1 MRRILLGLALLAGSG
16 FGQEMKM
23 VKVEDLVWKE
33 HPVFKGAQTIILVG
47 DPMKAE
53 TIVQRTK
60 FPPHYRVPPH
70 THPYAEVVT
79 VLSGNYWNSFGQ
91 SFDKSKGIELHPGSV
106 FVLPAGHAHYTW
118 TEDTEVIVQ
127 VNFTGPGGVT
137 FINPADDPRNKGG
150 AQTRQSPD
158 PFASQWLRPALHAQP
173 NQSLEP
179 TDGRRN
185 EKLNEEMKA
194 KLALASDG

>member
-127 VNFTGPGGVT
+127 VKFTGPGGVT

-158 PFASQWLRPALHAQP
+158 PFGSQWLRPALHAQP

>member
-23 VKVEDLVWKE
+23 VKVENLVWKE
-33 HPVFKGAQTIILVG
+33 HPVFKGAKTVILVG
-47 DPMKAE
+47 DPTKAE

-70 THPYAEVVT
+70 THPDAEVVT

-106 FVLPAGHAHYTW
+106 FVLPAGHAHCTW

-158 PFASQWLRPALHAQP
+158 PFGSKWLPPALLAQP

-179 TDGRRN
+179 TDGRPN
-185 EKLNEEMKA
+185 ENLKDELKA
-194 KLALASDG
+194 NLALASGG